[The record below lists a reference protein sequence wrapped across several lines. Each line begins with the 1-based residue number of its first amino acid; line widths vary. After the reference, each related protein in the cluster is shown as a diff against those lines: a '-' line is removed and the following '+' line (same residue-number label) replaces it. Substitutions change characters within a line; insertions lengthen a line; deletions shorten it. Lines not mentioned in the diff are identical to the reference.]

1 MLATLIQI
9 AVAAL
14 WGIVLASHICRLARL
29 AYVAEV
35 HATLEPYLRRYAQ
48 RMWCGWAGRSSGAKS
63 NSIPAAAWRL
73 RCWRSC
79 WRSGCDGVCAV
90 LSTAA

>member
-35 HATLEPYLRRYAQ
+35 HATREPYLRRYAQ
-48 RMWCGWAGRSSGAKS
+48 RMWWLGREEF
-63 NSIPAAAWRL
+63 WRRVEFDTC
-73 RCWRSC
+73 RCLEITLLAFLL
-79 WRSGCDGVCAV
+79 AV
-90 LSTAA
+90 RM